1 MNRFVIFW
9 AEDFT
14 FELELKPN
22 QTFYFSRSLSDTR
35 GTGHPKTY
43 NDLVSGNYQKSNDTL
58 VLSVS
63 ATTHQFVKMNTSI
76 IYLIRDTELVFAND
90 INLTILPDRF
100 NKTNNPIIFIKNN

>member
-43 NDLVSGNYQKSNDTL
+43 NDLVFGNYQKSNDTL